1 MAQSTLSR
9 KEDLRHGRS
18 GLSADPRRAV
28 QILGSDLQVR
38 TQVTT
43 SSSVVDAILKETQRS
58 QYDLLVLGASDERT
72 VRSVLFGTIPDAVTA
87 RTSCSVLIVRAATEW
102 PANAR

>member
-1 MAQSTLSR
+1 M
-9 KEDLRHGRS
+9 LR
-18 GLSADPRRAV
+18 DWAV

-87 RTSCSVLIVRAATEW
+87 RTSCSVLIVRAATIW

>member
-1 MAQSTLSR
+1 MATH
-9 KEDLRHGRS
+9 KERYELIG
-18 GLSADPRRAV
+18 RAV

-43 SSSVVDAILKETQRS
+43 SSSVADAILKETQRS

-87 RTSCSVLIVRAATEW
+87 RTSCSVLIVRAATIW